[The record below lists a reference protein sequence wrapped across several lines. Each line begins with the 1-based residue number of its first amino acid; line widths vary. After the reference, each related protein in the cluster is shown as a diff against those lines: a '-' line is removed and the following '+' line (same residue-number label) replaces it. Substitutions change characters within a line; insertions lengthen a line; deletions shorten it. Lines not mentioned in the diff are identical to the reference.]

1 MTKLVM
7 SLARESFDVGGIAL
21 SPNSHISNDG
31 ITRTPKPPLNNVS
44 LLVKSIRT
52 QKSLIHCRFETSGLA
67 RAIAD
72 SKADRFV
79 AEHAYMA
86 ESFLTARPSEAR
98 ESLMVNSHVSEADVW
113 KNTRPKVMQF
123 EHRRLVNDE
132 NRIATL
138 ARSTAYFDRG
148 EALSS
153 PAGKPY
159 WLNLTL
165 APKAATDRSLTPPT
179 LVFLGDRTWP
189 PNEDAAQRTLK
200 LWPLISAGIPKAR
213 LVLVG
218 KPAMGSQPRQLPPDV
233 QDMNFVSDLD
243 GLLSSARALIA
254 PVQTGG
260 GVRVKILEAA
270 SIGLPVLGTRAALGS
285 LRDVLPLD
293 EHDDDAN
300 LIEGSRAM
308 LMDPQLAKRSGT
320 ALFQTNADRWTE
332 RAPHTAIH
340 DWLVGQ

>member
-1 MTKLVM
+1 MTRLVM
-7 SLARESFDVGGIAL
+7 SLAQESFEVGGIAL
-21 SPNSHISNDG
+21 SPHSHIRDDG
-31 ITRTPKPPLNNVS
+31 IRRTPKPALNNVS
-44 LLVKSIRT
+44 LLARSIRT
-52 QKSLIHCRFETSGLA
+52 QKSLIHCRFATPGLEG
-67 RAIAD
+67 AIAE

-79 AEHAYMA
+79 AEHTYMA
-86 ESFLTARPSEAR
+86 ESFLTARPGEAR

-153 PAGKPY
+153 PAAKPY

-165 APKAATDRSLTPPT
+165 APKVAPDRSLTTPT

-200 LWPLISAGIPKAR
+200 LWPLISAGISNAR

-218 KPAMGSQPRQLPPDV
+218 KPARGTAPRQLPPGV

-270 SIGLPVLGTRAALGS
+270 SIGLPVVGTRAALGS

-293 EHDDDAN
+293 EHDDDAR
-300 LIEGSRAM
+300 LVEASRAL
-308 LMDPQLAKRSGT
+308 LMDPQLARRSGT
-320 ALFQTNADRWTE
+320 ALFQANADRWTE
-332 RAPHTAIH
+332 RAPHTVIH